1 MREAYPTA
9 MSKHEIKLVAIDLD
23 GTLYTNDKQI
33 SDGTIRAISQ
43 ARERDVEV
51 LLVSARP
58 PFGMQV
64 AYEKLGL
71 NGFGVAYNGAYVFD
85 HTTGEVFVRHPMGSE
100 DAVNIV
106 QLSRQYA
113 IYIGY
118 YVGNAFYVEKVCDE
132 MRLEE
137 HSQGQSPIVVSDII
151 NDAPRQPDK
160 IIAIAL
166 KDRENLRAYY
176 EAARKVA
183 PDLNI
188 HYSSAAS
195 FEIGNACASKGLA
208 LDWVAE
214 RKGIAREHRM
224 VIGDNFNDLTM
235 FDVAGIAVAVGNA
248 PEEVK
253 RRAMMVVASNDEDG
267 VAEAIDRCI
276 LNP

>member
-1 MREAYPTA
+1 MREVYPTA

-33 SDGTIRAISQ
+33 RDVTIRAISR
-43 ARERDVEV
+43 ARERGVEV

-58 PFGMQV
+58 PFGMQA

-71 NGFGVAYNGAYVFD
+71 NGCGVAYNGAYVFD
-85 HTTGEVFVRHPMGSE
+85 RMTGEVFVRYPMESE
-100 DAVNIV
+100 DAVKIV
-106 QLSRQYA
+106 QLSRRYL

-137 HSQGQSPIVVSDII
+137 RSLGQSPIVVSDII
-151 NDAPRQPDK
+151 NDAPKQPDK

-166 KDRENLRAYY
+166 KDTEDLRAYY
-176 EAARKVA
+176 QAARKVA
-183 PDLNI
+183 PELNI
-188 HYSSAAS
+188 HYSSSTS
-195 FEIGNACASKGLA
+195 FEVGNASASKGLA

-235 FDVAGIAVAVGNA
+235 FDVAEITVAVGNA
-248 PEEVK
+248 PKEVR

>member
-1 MREAYPTA
+1 MRDDLPTT
-9 MSKHEIKLVAIDLD
+9 MSEIEIKLVAIDLD

-33 SDGTIRAISQ
+33 KDVTVRAISQ

-58 PFGMQV
+58 PFGMRA

-71 NGFGVAYNGAYVFD
+71 SGFGVAYNGAYVFD
-85 HTTGEVFVRHPMGSE
+85 HTTGEVFLRHPMRSE
-100 DAVNIV
+100 DAVKIV
-106 QLSRQYA
+106 QLSRRYS

-118 YVGNAFYVEKVCDE
+118 YVGDAFYVEKVCDE

-137 HSQGQSPIVVSDII
+137 RSQGQSPVIVSDII
-151 NDAPRQPDK
+151 NDAPKQPDK
-160 IIAIAL
+160 IIAIELNDTESL
-166 KDRENLRAYY
+166 KAYY
-176 EAARKVA
+176 QEARKVA
-183 PDLNI
+183 PELNI
-188 HYSSAAS
+188 HYSSPNS
-195 FEIGNACASKGLA
+195 FEVGNTCASKGLA
-208 LDWVAE
+208 LDWVAK
-214 RKGIAREHRM
+214 RKGINQVHRM
-224 VIGDNFNDLTM
+224 AIGDNFNDLTM
-235 FDVAGIAVAVGNA
+235 FDVAGITVAVGNA